1 MSSLKERYQ
10 IVRSLEKKKICH
22 SFLAIDNGRSP
33 SIYCVVQIW
42 RSLLPTPDLE
52 TATTELWQQQL
63 LSLKKLSQ
71 HPQIPMLLEYFEGDG
86 NFYAIQE
93 FIDGKNLSQIL
104 EAESNFN
111 EQQIWQ
117 LLADLLPVLKF
128 IHDRQVIHRDIKP
141 QNIIYRSSIAPIIAS
156 PNDSLSSPHPQPLS
170 QAWER
175 GVGHIKNDR
184 YSKIKELV
192 LVDFRSAK
200 FDAENDRTQLE
211 TGIGSPEYAAPEQT
225 RGKAVFASDIYSL
238 GVTCIYLLTGI
249 HPFDLF
255 DPSSDRWIWQQYL
268 TQPVSDRLAH
278 VLDKSIQRDLNL
290 RWRSIDEILPALGT
304 YLTLNPQPAISSP
317 PLWECVATLVEHSRS
332 MASINS
338 VAFSPNGEILASAS
352 DDGKIRLWNA
362 NTKQVIGIFAG
373 HSQPVNSIAFS
384 PDGQILASGS
394 SDRTIK
400 LWDLATGQEIRTLS
414 GHSHGVRSIAF
425 SPLGLTPS
433 PSPARRGEIPP
444 FPCREGGLG
453 GLGQLASGSWDKT
466 IRLWDVETGEE
477 ICTLKGHQLQ
487 VSAVAFSPNGQ
498 FLASA
503 SFDRTAKLWDLSSGS
518 PQVRYTFTGHARSVL
533 AVAFSPDSSMLAT
546 AGDDNTIW
554 LWNCASGQ
562 AIRTILGHSRSVA
575 AVAFSLDGETL
586 ISGSWDST
594 VKLWQVHTGEEIATL
609 AGHTDAVC
617 ALAVSP
623 LGAIVASGSK
633 DKTIKL
639 WQRISD

>member
-1 MSSLKERYQ
+1 MSILKERYQ
-10 IVRSLEKKKICH
+10 IVKSLATNKFCH
-22 SFLAIDNGRSP
+22 SFLAIDKGRSP
-33 SIYCVVQIW
+33 SIYCAIQLW
-42 RSLLPTPDLE
+42 RSLLPTSTLE
-52 TATTELWQQQL
+52 TTATELWQEQL

-71 HPQIPMLLEYFEGDG
+71 HDRIPALLDYFEDDG
-86 NFYAIQE
+86 NFYLVQE

-104 EAESNFN
+104 EAESNFS

-117 LLADLLPVLKF
+117 LLADLLPVFKF
-128 IHDRQVIHRDIKP
+128 IHDRQIIHRDIKP
-141 QNIIYRSSIAPIIAS
+141 ENIIYRSSITPFI
-156 PNDSLSSPHPQPLS
+156 NGGWGDLF
-170 QAWER
+170 
-175 GVGHIKNDR
+175 
-184 YSKIKELV
+184 

-200 FDAENDRTQLE
+200 LDAENDRTQLE
-211 TGIGSPEYAAPEQT
+211 TGIGSPEYTAPEQT

-238 GVTCIYLLTGI
+238 GVTCIYLMTGI

-255 DPSSDRWIWQQYL
+255 DTSSDRWVWQQYL

-304 YLTLNPQPAISSP
+304 YLTLNPQPLTSSP

-332 MASINS
+332 ISCINS
-338 VAFSPNGEILASAS
+338 VALSPNGEILASAS
-352 DDGKIRLWNA
+352 DDGKIRLWNP
-362 NTKQVIGIFAG
+362 NTRQVIGILTG

-384 PDGQILASGS
+384 PDRQILASGS
-394 SDRTIK
+394 SDRTIN

-414 GHSHGVRSIAF
+414 GHFHGVRSVAF
-425 SPLGLTPS
+425 RPLDPHPRPLSHCERG
-433 PSPARRGEIPP
+433 ARQ
-444 FPCREGGLG
+444 GGVRAI
-453 GLGQLASGSWDKT
+453 LASGSWDKT
-466 IRLWDVETGEE
+466 IKMWDVETGEE

-487 VSAVAFSPNGQ
+487 VSAVAFSPNGE

-503 SFDRTAKLWDLSSGS
+503 SFDRTAKLWDLSSGV

-533 AVAFSPDSSMLAT
+533 AVAFSPDSSILAT
-546 AGDDNTIW
+546 AGDDNTIC

-562 AIRTILGHSRSVA
+562 AVRTISGHSRSVA

-594 VKLWQVHTGEEIATL
+594 VKLWQVGTGEEIATS
-609 AGHTDAVC
+609 ASHTDAVC

-633 DKTIKL
+633 DKTTKL